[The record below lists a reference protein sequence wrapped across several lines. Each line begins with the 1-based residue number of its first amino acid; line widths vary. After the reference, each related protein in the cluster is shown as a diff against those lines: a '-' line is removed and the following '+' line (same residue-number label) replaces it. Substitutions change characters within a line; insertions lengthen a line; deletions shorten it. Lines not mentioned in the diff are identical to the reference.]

1 MSLSYIFLLS
11 LSAVMLLASCSA
23 GDGNK
28 MERQRADSL
37 CNEVINGKLNL
48 EQLAESDEFMYF
60 DEKYFHEPADLKTIP
75 AFDKVQIQLV
85 TYRIYK
91 HVKLV
96 DNRYQFAVK
105 QAKDLHIPNKAF
117 VYYQR
122 SFDEMNRKAAA
133 SKDSIRLELP
143 DDYATRLIR
152 E

>member
-1 MSLSYIFLLS
+1 MSLSYIFRLS
-11 LSAVMLLASCSA
+11 LLTVILSASCSA
-23 GDGNK
+23 GDGNN

-37 CNEVINGKLNL
+37 CNEVINGKLKL
-48 EQLAESDEFMYF
+48 EQLAESDEFVYF

-133 SKDSIRLELP
+133 SRDSIRLELP

>member
-1 MSLSYIFLLS
+1 MSLLHTFLAS
-11 LSAVMLLASCSA
+11 LSGIALWVSCTA

-37 CNEVINGKLNL
+37 ANKVVEGKINL
-48 EQLAESDEFMYF
+48 EWLANSDEFMYF
-60 DEKYFHEPADLKTIP
+60 NEKYFHEPADLKTIP
-75 AFDKVQIQLV
+75 KLDKVQIQIV

-91 HVKLV
+91 HVKLS
-96 DNRYQFAVK
+96 DNRYHFSVK
-105 QAKDLHIPNKAF
+105 QAKDLCIPNKAF

-143 DDYATRLIR
+143 DNYATKLIN